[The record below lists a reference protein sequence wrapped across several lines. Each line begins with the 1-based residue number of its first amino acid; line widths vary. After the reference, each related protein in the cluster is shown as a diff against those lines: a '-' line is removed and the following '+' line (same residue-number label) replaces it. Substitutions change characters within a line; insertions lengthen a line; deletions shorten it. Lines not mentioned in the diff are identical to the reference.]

1 MSPQL
6 MNVYY
11 DARAITKFLEV
22 YQLYL
27 LDFIE
32 IPRLIVPIFI
42 AFNCTFQG
50 LLMAM
55 ICLD

>member
-1 MSPQL
+1 

-11 DARAITKFLEV
+11 NARAITKFLEV

-32 IPRLIVPIFI
+32 IPRLIEPIFI
-42 AFNCTFQG
+42 AVDFKFQG
-50 LLMAM
+50 IFLAM
-55 ICLD
+55 ICID

>member
-1 MSPQL
+1 

-32 IPRLIVPIFI
+32 IPCLIVFIFI
-42 AFNCTFQG
+42 AFKYTFQG
-50 LLMAM
+50 IFMAM

>member
-1 MSPQL
+1 

-32 IPRLIVPIFI
+32 IPYLIVPIFI
-42 AFNCTFQG
+42 AFDYKFKG
-50 LLMAM
+50 ILIAM
-55 ICLD
+55 TRID

>member
-1 MSPQL
+1 

-11 DARAITKFLEV
+11 DARATTKFWEV

-32 IPRLIVPIFI
+32 IPCLIVPIFI
-42 AFNCTFQG
+42 TVDYKFQG
-50 LLMAM
+50 ILLAM
-55 ICLD
+55 IRID